1 MSIRRVGFIGL
12 GAMGVHLARHLL
24 DGGFELTLWAR
35 REGVTDALAA
45 AGAQVAASPA
55 ALAGQVDAVVLCVT
69 DTAAVEDVVF
79 GPGGVAAVLGP
90 GQLVIDHSTI
100 DPLATRDF
108 AARIAAAGAAWVD
121 APVTGGI
128 AGAEAGR
135 LVIMAGGAADAI
147 AAAHPLLD
155 CYAARVTAMGAPGTG
170 QASKIV
176 NQMLI
181 GAHVAVV
188 AEAFNYAASF
198 GVEASHLP
206 DALAGGWADS
216 AVLQNHARRMAA
228 AAYPDNVP
236 ARLMLK
242 DLDIATDLGRAT
254 DSPMPVTALVQQ
266 LYRRLVAEGHDDKG
280 QIGLMHLY
288 RGDQRL

>member
-12 GAMGVHLARHLL
+12 GAMGAPLARHLL

-35 REGVTDALAA
+35 RAGVTGALVA
-45 AGAQVAASPA
+45 AGAQVATTPA
-55 ALAGQVDAVVLCVT
+55 ALARQVDAVVLCVT
-69 DTAAVEDVVF
+69 DTAAVEEVMF
-79 GPGGVAAVLGP
+79 GLDGVATALGD

-108 AARIAAAGAAWVD
+108 AARVADIGAAWVD

-135 LVIMAGGAADAI
+135 LVVMAGGSADAL
-147 AAAHPLLD
+147 AGARPLLD

-188 AEAFNYAASF
+188 AEAFNYAAGF
-198 GVEASHLP
+198 GVEAARLP

-216 AVLQNHARRMAA
+216 AVLQNHGRRMAA
-228 AAYPDNVP
+228 ADYPDTVP

-242 DLDIATDLGRAT
+242 DIDIATDLGRAT

-288 RGDQRL
+288 RGDQPL